1 MFTFTAV
8 PTRTLR
14 NTHRPAHYMALLVLS
29 ILLVPAVAW
38 AQVLYG
44 SLVGNVTDPNGAA
57 VSGAKVELTNLAT
70 GDVSTV
76 MTDDRGAYA
85 INDLQVGVY
94 KVSISRSSFKTSL
107 KEGVRIDANKTY
119 RFDAQL
125 EIGGLQETVLITATQ
140 DVALQTDRADVNITK
155 TDREI

>member
-8 PTRTLR
+8 PTRTKR
-14 NTHRPAHYMALLVLS
+14 NTHRPVHYLALIALS
-29 ILLVPAVAW
+29 VLLVPAVAW

-57 VSGAKVELTNLAT
+57 VSGAKVELTNMAT

-85 INDLQVGVY
+85 
-94 KVSISRSSFKTSL
+94 
-107 KEGVRIDANKTY
+107 
-119 RFDAQL
+119 
-125 EIGGLQETVLITATQ
+125 
-140 DVALQTDRADVNITK
+140 AL
-155 TDREI
+155 